1 MSILHRN
8 PERGT
13 GAMQDELAKTVEGLQ
28 ERVAELEKRNSDLTL
43 KAYMLSTHLLGRSG
57 LDRFFAEPE
66 FWQRVYDSGLADCQ
80 SRCIR
85 NLQTSYAA
93 CDKNHAKDS
102 PEWRACRA
110 TALDEATLCQQ
121 RCSQEF

>member
-1 MSILHRN
+1 
-8 PERGT
+8 
-13 GAMQDELAKTVEGLQ
+13 MQDELAKTVEGLQ

-66 FWQRVYDSGLADCQ
+66 FWQRIRDTGLADCQ
-80 SRCIR
+80 SRCI
-85 NLQTSYAA
+85 NDLHTAYAA
-93 CDKNHAKDS
+93 CDANHTKGSA
-102 PEWRACRA
+102 EWQACYA
-110 TALDEATLCQQ
+110 TALDDAALCQK